1 MKLAIFKRETLK
13 KGDTKRLR
21 REGNIPA
28 VLYGAS
34 QSNEN
39 VYLKNDEMQAIL
51 RGLKSGLLA
60 TAVFELVDGKKTHKA
75 VIKDVQYHV
84 TSYAIQHI
92 DFAILS
98 DNAPVSV
105 NVPIQILGS
114 AECAGVKLGGFP
126 RQVIRTLRVS
136 CLPKDIPQEFTLDI
150 TSLDVNQSKRLSDIA
165 IPANVRPLAKM
176 SEVAVMIG
184 KKAGAVSA

>member
-60 TAVFELVDGKKTHKA
+60 TTVFELVDGKKTHKA

-114 AECAGVKLGGFP
+114 AECARFASLACRKTFRKSL
-126 RQVIRTLRVS
+126 RWTLQASMSISR
-136 CLPKDIPQEFTLDI
+136 KDSPISQFRRMFAL
-150 TSLDVNQSKRLSDIA
+150 LR
-165 IPANVRPLAKM
+165 R
-176 SEVAVMIG
+176 
-184 KKAGAVSA
+184 